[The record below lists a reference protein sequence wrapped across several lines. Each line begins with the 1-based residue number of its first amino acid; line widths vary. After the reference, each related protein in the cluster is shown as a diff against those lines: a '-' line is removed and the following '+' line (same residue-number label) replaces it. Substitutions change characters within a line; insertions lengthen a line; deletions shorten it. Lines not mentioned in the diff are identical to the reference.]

1 MTSRAGPTG
10 GEGIRVLLVE
20 DDDTDARLAELALD
34 DERVGAFTMRRAA
47 SLRRALEML
56 AVEPYDLVLLD
67 LGLPDAGE
75 LDGVGALARIEDAP
89 PIVVLTGRGE
99 HDLAVAAIRAGAQDF
114 VVKGEPDRNPLA
126 RAVGHALERE
136 WAARRQRDRD
146 QGYYEVMAEPAG
158 TRVSARLLDA
168 APLREAAPE
177 AFAALLARY
186 DEVLA
191 AAWRRRRFDVQ
202 EDVSGPL
209 RSIAERLCS
218 LAAGPRDAVD
228 LHRDAL
234 AAQPAERPPAAARGF
249 TDEARYVLLELMGML
264 AEGYR
269 RSSWRRA

>member
-1 MTSRAGPTG
+1 VTSRAGPTG

-158 TRVSARLLDA
+158 TRCRPGCSTPPRCGR
-168 APLREAAPE
+168 PP
-177 AFAALLARY
+177 
-186 DEVLA
+186 
-191 AAWRRRRFDVQ
+191 RRRSPR
-202 EDVSGPL
+202 
-209 RSIAERLCS
+209 CS
-218 LAAGPRDAVD
+218 PATTRCWPPRGAGA
-228 LHRDAL
+228 
-234 AAQPAERPPAAARGF
+234 GS
-249 TDEARYVLLELMGML
+249 TC
-264 AEGYR
+264 R
-269 RSSWRRA
+269 RT